1 MRVSQAFPQT
11 ELQLRESTKL
21 LFSRAG
27 PKSYLCNVCGREFK
41 FRAGVVYHVE
51 IAHMSIRFGGKNYT
65 LPSVV

>member
-1 MRVSQAFPQT
+1 M
-11 ELQLRESTKL
+11 RESTKL

-51 IAHMSIRFGGKNYT
+51 IAHMSIRFGGKN
-65 LPSVV
+65 